1 MVNYVKGNLLDSDCD
16 YICHQV
22 NCQGVMGSGIAKQ
35 IKESW
40 PEVYE
45 RYRRE
50 YEACLK
56 HNRHPDT
63 MLGSIDIAPIW
74 NTNQNVINMYSQCSF
89 GYDGKRY
96 TSYDAFAHA
105 LGLIKARTPDGAK
118 IGFPKN
124 IGCGLGG
131 GNWNVIITLI
141 REILGKDCNV
151 YIYEYNPAEVK

>member
-1 MVNYVKGNLLDSDCD
+1 MVKYVKGNLLDSNCD

-35 IKESW
+35 IKERW

-45 RYRRE
+45 KYRRE
-50 YEACLK
+50 YEMHLR
-56 HNRHPDT
+56 HNRNPEYQ
-63 MLGSIDIAPIW
+63 LGNIDMIRV
-74 NTNQNVINMYSQCSF
+74 NDDKNCVINMYSQRSY

-96 TSYDAFAHA
+96 TSYDAFANA
-105 LGLIKARTPDGAK
+105 LELIKAYTLNDAT

-131 GNWNVIITLI
+131 GSWEVVSALI
-141 REILGKDCNV
+141 EDILGKEYEV
-151 YIYEYNPAEVK
+151 YIYEYDPV